1 MKDSTKEPIG
11 CSAQPVRAASGEQQ
25 LENFLDLVAKL
36 IARAHVR
43 QSGASE
49 NPDDLVAISDLRKG
63 PFPHK

>member
-25 LENFLDLVAKL
+25 LEDFLDLVAKL

-43 QSGASE
+43 RAVESE
-49 NPDDLVAISDLRKG
+49 KPDVNFEDG
-63 PFPHK
+63 PPAQRAPSRI